1 MKNELTNQ
9 DLMDG
14 ILRLDSKIEAVNRKL
29 DASFVKLDAKIDSVH
44 DKLDAKIDGVSKGLT
59 EKIDSVYKKLDKK
72 IDHQIDLTGRIIN
85 EFASDI
91 TKRVVKLELAR
102 A

>member
-1 MKNELTNQ
+1 MTNQPSNQ

-14 ILRLDSKIEAVNRKL
+14 IFRLDSKIETVYR
-29 DASFVKLDAKIDSVH
+29 KLDAKIE
-44 DKLDAKIDGVSKGLT
+44 KLDVKV
-59 EKIDSVYKKLDKK
+59 DSIYKKLDKK

-85 EFASDI
+85 EFANDM